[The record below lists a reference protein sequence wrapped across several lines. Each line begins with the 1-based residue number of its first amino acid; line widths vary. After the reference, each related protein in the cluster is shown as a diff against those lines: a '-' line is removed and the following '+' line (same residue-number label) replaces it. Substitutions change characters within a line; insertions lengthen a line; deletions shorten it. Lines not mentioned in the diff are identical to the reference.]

1 MPTIIVQILDNVL
14 LNIYE
19 ILLGFACVKYLHSES
34 FAVFIIFLTKM
45 MIKTLGCISM
55 L

>member
-19 ILLGFACVKYLHSES
+19 IVLGLACIKYLHSES
-34 FAVFIIFLTKM
+34 FAVFVVFLTKM
-45 MIKTLGCISM
+45 MIKTICCISM